1 MTVSDAPT
9 TELGYPG
16 GIAPVAGGA
25 AGGLGLGFYIEGLE
39 ANLDLRFP
47 ASAVVYDRMRKEDG
61 QVGSVARAITYP
73 ILNAGRRLV
82 GARDEVRAFVERELG
97 LDVADEDE
105 GRQRR
110 RRNGIVFTDHLREAL
125 LSLWFGFMPFEQVYE
140 VGPAA
145 PGLEDPQR
153 EEELGTKLYAHLR
166 KLAARMPRTL
176 TEVRVSRDGGLAG
189 VVQLP
194 PPGAIGRDYIN
205 GILIPVDRLVT
216 YVNER
221 EGADW
226 TGNSLL
232 RSAYKHWLIKD
243 ALIRLGA
250 QVVERNGM
258 GIPFVSYTDAKDRT
272 KALALAKALRA
283 GAEAGGALPP
293 GMSVSIVGVNG
304 NTADGLP
311 WVKYHDE
318 GIGRSLLAMF
328 LNLGHD
334 NGARALGA
342 TFVDYFLLALN
353 SVLRNLEETITE
365 HVIRDLV
372 ELNYGPDEAY
382 PVLKFDDL
390 TAEATPTA
398 EALKALADAGLITP
412 DRDTENDVRRRYR
425 LPAKPAPAG
434 EAAVE
439 DAANNPVASVGIP
452 ALIDAGVIT
461 PDEGRQM
468 LKLPGSA
475 PGPAVP
481 GGVPDPAVVP
491 DDGVAEVIEE
501 RSRVTIVIQAA
512 NLAANRVAIRAR
524 LGLSVIS
531 TGDYR
536 IDPEGLE
543 TELTTG
549 DPLVDQLTALTDRVA
564 ALRLGHPRA

>member
-16 GIAPVAGGA
+16 GLIPGFGRGAGGYIVE
-25 AGGLGLGFYIEGLE
+25 GFDNN
-39 ANLDLRFP
+39 ADLRFP
-47 ASAVVYDRMRKEDG
+47 DSAVVYDRMRKEDG

-82 GARDEVRAFVERELG
+82 GGRDEVRAFIESELG
-97 LDVADEDE
+97 LNTSDDED
-105 GRQRR
+105 GRR
-110 RRNGIVFTDHLREAL
+110 RRRREGIVFTDHLREAL

-145 PGLEDPQR
+145 PDLSDPERDQR
-153 EEELGTKLYAHLR
+153 LGTNLYAHLR
-166 KLAARMPRTL
+166 KLAPRMPRTL
-176 TEVRVSRDGGLAG
+176 TEVRAARDGGLAG

-194 PPGAIGRDYIN
+194 PPGATGRVSID
-205 GILIPVDRLVT
+205 GVFIPTDRLVM
-216 YVNER
+216 YVNEK

-232 RSAYKHWLIKD
+232 RSAYKHWLLKD

-258 GIPFVSYTDAKDRT
+258 GIPFVSYTEPKDRGR
-272 KALALAKALRA
+272 ALALARSLRA

-293 GMSVSIVGVNG
+293 GMSVTITGVNG
-304 NTADGLP
+304 STADGLP

-372 ELNYGPDEAY
+372 EINYGPDETY

-390 TAEATPTA
+390 TAESTPTA
-398 EALKALADAGLITP
+398 EALKALADAGLITA
-412 DRDTENDVRRRYR
+412 DRDTENDIRRRYR

-434 EAAVE
+434 GDEAVE
-439 DAANNPVASVGIP
+439 DAAGSPVAQVGIP
-452 ALIDAGVIT
+452 ALID
-461 PDEGRQM
+461 
-468 LKLPGSA
+468 
-475 PGPAVP
+475 
-481 GGVPDPAVVP
+481 
-491 DDGVAEVIEE
+491 
-501 RSRVTIVIQAA
+501 
-512 NLAANRVAIRAR
+512 
-524 LGLSVIS
+524 
-531 TGDYR
+531 
-536 IDPEGLE
+536 PEGLE
-543 TELTTG
+543 TSIDTP
-549 DPLVDQLTALTDRVA
+549 DIVDRLAALTERVA
-564 ALRLGHPRA
+564 ALRQGHPS

>member
-1 MTVSDAPT
+1 MTVTDAPT
-9 TELGYPG
+9 SELGYPG
-16 GIAPVAGGA
+16 GIAPAFAG
-25 AGGLGLGFYIEGLE
+25 GGLGPGFYVEGLE
-39 ANLDLRFP
+39 ANVDLRFP
-47 ASAVVYDRMRKEDG
+47 ASALVYDRMRKEDG

-73 ILNAGRRLV
+73 ILGAGRRLV
-82 GARDEVRAFVERELG
+82 GARPEVRAFVERELG
-97 LDVADEDE
+97 LDVVDEE
-105 GRQRR
+105 ELGRHRR
-110 RRNGIVFTDHLREAL
+110 RREGIVFTDHVREAL
-125 LSLWFGFMPFEQVYE
+125 LMLWFGFMPFEQVYE
-140 VGPAA
+140 VGPAM
-145 PGLEDPQR
+145 PGLEDPER
-153 EEELGTKLYAHLR
+153 EERLGTNLYAHLR
-166 KLAARMPRTL
+166 KLAPRMPRTL

-189 VVQLP
+189 IVQLP
-194 PPGAIGRDYIN
+194 PPGSTTRANLN
-205 GILIPVDRLVT
+205 GVLIPTDRLVM

-226 TGNSLL
+226 YGNSLL
-232 RSAYKHWLIKD
+232 RAAYKHWLIKD

-258 GIPFVSYTDAKDRT
+258 GIPFVNYSDPKDRGR
-272 KALALAKALRA
+272 ALQLAKALRA
-283 GAEAGGALPP
+283 GAEAGGALPT
-293 GMSVSIVGVNG
+293 GMTVTIAGVSG

-318 GIGRSLLAMF
+318 SIGRSLLAMF

-342 TFVDYFLLALN
+342 TFVDYFLLAVN
-353 SVLRNLEETITE
+353 SILRNLEETITE

-425 LPAKPAPAG
+425 LPAKPAPVG
-434 EAAVE
+434 EEAVE

-468 LKLPGSA
+468 LKLPGAA
-475 PGPAVP
+475 PGIPDVA
-481 GGVPDPAVVP
+481 PDPNVVP
-491 DDGVAEVIEE
+491 DDGDAQVIELPAAM
-501 RSRVTIVIQAA
+501 AA
-512 NLAANRVAIRAR
+512 NLSANRVAIRAR
-524 LGLSVIS
+524 LGLSVIT
-531 TGDYR
+531 TGDYQL
-536 IDPEGLE
+536 DDEGLT

-549 DPLVDQLTALTDRVA
+549 DPLVDQLSALADRVA
-564 ALRLGHPRA
+564 ALRLGHQGR